1 MTTRRTS
8 KRGGPGGAPR
18 DREITDLR
26 EAYRQQGRRFELLT
40 ELSRRLA
47 STLDPGAVL
56 KEVVDAACELTDAR
70 YGALGVFDASGR
82 IREFTTHGVT
92 ENERAR
98 IGDLPEGR
106 GLLGWLQEHQ
116 EPLRVAEIG
125 AHARSV
131 GFPPNHP
138 PMKTFLGVPIRHEG
152 EALGNLYLTEKEG
165 GGEFTGEDESLLVML
180 AAQAALAIR
189 NVRLLDEAETERSRL
204 RAMVDMSPV
213 GVVLVDA
220 QTGEVVI
227 GNREAER
234 ILGVPF
240 RPGVT
245 IEEHLSHVEV
255 HRVDGSV
262 PAPEDRAIMRALR
275 RGERTVAEELRF
287 QGEGEG
293 SIATLVNATPIY
305 GPDGSIVAAV
315 AVIQDITPIEELERL
330 RNEFLG
336 MVSHELK
343 TPLTAIKGS
352 AAMAIGSPRPLGT
365 DEVRELFGIID
376 EQADRLRDL
385 IDNLLDMTRIEAG
398 TFAVVTQPTDLREIV
413 QRAVREFAVAQPD
426 REVRAHVPDGLP
438 LVSAD
443 GGRLGQVVGNLLSN
457 AAKFSPANAAI
468 EVRLTADDER
478 VTVSVRDEGRGI
490 SSDEALRLFQKF
502 SQLPDEA
509 GSNVTGHGLGLAIC
523 RGIVEA
529 HGGRIWVE
537 SDGHERGSTFSF
549 TVPVAAA
556 DDDEQPVDVSKRATH
571 LGRIARPGERTR
583 VLVVDDD
590 PQVLRLVQRV
600 LVEAGYHP
608 IATPDP
614 VEALRLAELEEPDL
628 VLLDL
633 GLPGMDGLELL
644 GRLREFS
651 GVPVIFLTAHTDS
664 ETATK
669 VLRAGAD
676 DYIAKPFAPTELTA
690 RIEASLRRRVLPD
703 QTEVRPRFELE
714 DLVVDFAQRRVS
726 VGGKPVAL
734 SATEYKLLYE
744 LATNAGRVLTHDQIL
759 HGVWGAEYS
768 GEHELVRSFIRNLR
782 RKLGDDARN
791 PRYVFT
797 EPQVGYRMPSPT
809 G

>member
-1 MTTRRTS
+1 MTTRKTG
-8 KRGGPGGAPR
+8 KRGDPR
-18 DREITDLR
+18 DQEIKSLR

-47 STLDPGAVL
+47 STLDPGTVL
-56 KEVVDAACELTDAR
+56 KEVVDAACELTSAR
-70 YGALGVFDASGR
+70 YGALGVFDASGY

-92 ENERAR
+92 DEERAR
-98 IGDLPEGR
+98 IGDLPKGL

-116 EPLRVAEIG
+116 EPLRMADIG
-125 AHARSV
+125 AHSRSV

-138 PMKTFLGVPIRHEG
+138 PMKTFMGVPIRHEG
-152 EALGNLYLTEKEG
+152 RPLGNLYLTEKAG
-165 GGEFTGEDESLLVML
+165 GSEFTAEDESLMVML
-180 AAQAALAIR
+180 AGHAALAIR
-189 NVRLLDEAETERSRL
+189 NARLHDDAEADRSL
-204 RAMVDMSPV
+204 LHAMVETSPV

-220 QTGEVVI
+220 RTGEVVI
-227 GNREAER
+227 SNREGER

-245 IEEHLSHVEV
+245 IEEHLSQVEV
-255 HRVDGSV
+255 HRIDGSV

-275 RGERTVAEELRF
+275 RGERTIAEELRF
-287 QGEGEG
+287 QGQGEG
-293 SIATLVNATPIY
+293 SIPALVNATPIY
-305 GPDGSIVAAV
+305 GPDGAIVAAL
-315 AVIQDITPIEELERL
+315 AIIQDISPIEELERL

-352 AAMAIGSPRPLGT
+352 AAMAIGTPRPLGA
-365 DEVRELFGIID
+365 DEVRELFSIID

-385 IDNLLDMTRIEAG
+385 VDNLLDMTRIESG
-398 TFAVVTQPTDLREIV
+398 TFSVVPESTDLKPVVQRVIGEFARTQPG
-413 QRAVREFAVAQPD
+413 
-426 REVRAHVPDGLP
+426 REVQLLFPDEVP

-443 GGRLGQVVGNLLSN
+443 PGRIAQVMGNLLSN
-457 AAKFSPANAAI
+457 AAKFSPPNTTI
-468 EVRLTADDER
+468 DFLVETDNQR
-478 VTVSVRDEGRGI
+478 VSVSVRDHGRGV
-490 SSDEALRLFQKF
+490 SPEEALRLFQKF
-502 SQLPDEA
+502 SQLADEK
-509 GSNVTGHGLGLAIC
+509 GRNVTGHGLGLAIC
-523 RGIVEA
+523 KGIVEA

-537 SDGHERGSTFSF
+537 SEGLGHGSTFSF
-549 TVPVAAA
+549 TLPLAVEPETA
-556 DDDEQPVDVSKRATH
+556 PSVDVTRRATH
-571 LGRIARPGERTR
+571 VGHISRPGERTR
-583 VLVVDDD
+583 VLVVDDE

-600 LVEAGYHP
+600 LDEAGDRS

-614 VEALRLAELEEPDL
+614 AEAIRLAEVEEPDL

-633 GLPGMDGLELL
+633 NLPGIDGLELL

-651 GVPVIFLTAHTDS
+651 GVPVIFLTAQTDS
-664 ETATK
+664 ETASK

-676 DYIAKPFAPTELTA
+676 DYITKPFAPTELTA
-690 RIEASLRRRVLPD
+690 RIEATLRRRVLPD
-703 QTEVRPRFELE
+703 QTEVRPPFELGA
-714 DLVVDFAQRRVS
+714 LVVDFAKRLVTLNQQ
-726 VGGKPVAL
+726 PVAL

-759 HGVWGAEYS
+759 HGVWGPEYS

-791 PRYVFT
+791 PRFIFT
-797 EPQVGYRMPSPT
+797 EPQVGYRMPPAQ

>member
-1 MTTRRTS
+1 MTTDE
-8 KRGGPGGAPR
+8 PGR
-18 DREITDLR
+18 DREVEELR

-40 ELSRRLA
+40 ELSLRLTA
-47 STLDPGAVL
+47 TLDPADIL
-56 KEVVDAACELTDAR
+56 REVVDAACELTGAR

-82 IREFTTHGVT
+82 IREFTTHGLT
-92 ENERAR
+92 EDERAR
-98 IGDLPEGR
+98 IGGLPEGR
-106 GLLGWLQEHQ
+106 GLLGHLQDQQ
-116 EPLRVAEIG
+116 EPLRFADIG

-131 GFPPNHP
+131 GFPPHHP
-138 PMKTFLGVPIRHEG
+138 PMKTFLGVPIRHKG
-152 EALGNLYLTEKEG
+152 EALGNIYLTEKAG
-165 GGEFTGEDESLLVML
+165 GGEFTAEDESLLVML
-180 AAQAALAIR
+180 TAQAALAIR
-189 NVRLLDEAETERSRL
+189 NARLLDEAESERSRL
-204 RAMVDMSPV
+204 RAMVDTSPV

-227 GNREAER
+227 GNREGER
-234 ILGVPF
+234 IFGVPF
-240 RPGVT
+240 RPGMT
-245 IEEHLSHVEV
+245 IEEHLSQVEV

-262 PAPEDRAIMRALR
+262 PAIEDRAIMRALH

-293 SIATLVNATPIY
+293 SIPALVNATPIY

-315 AVIQDITPIEELERL
+315 AVIQDITPIEDLERL

-352 AAMAIGSPRPLGT
+352 AAMAIGSPRPLGA
-365 DEVRELFGIID
+365 DEVQELFGIID

-385 IDNLLDMTRIEAG
+385 VDNLLDMTRIEAG
-398 TFAVVTQPTDLREIV
+398 TFAVITQPTDLGEVVR
-413 QRAVREFAVAQPD
+413 RAVRDFAVAQPGRD
-426 REVRAHVPDGLP
+426 VRTLVPDDLP
-438 LVSAD
+438 AVSAD
-443 GGRLGQVVGNLLSN
+443 GGRLAQVVGNLLSN
-457 AAKFSPANAAI
+457 AAKFSPANGPI
-468 EVRLTADDER
+468 EVTLAVDGER
-478 VTVSVRDEGRGI
+478 VSVRVRDEGRGV

-502 SQLPDEA
+502 SRLPGEA

-537 SDGHERGSTFSF
+537 SDGHGHGSTFVF
-549 TVPVAAA
+549 TLPVAVAVA
-556 DDDEQPVDVSKRATH
+556 SGDGGPAVDVSKRASH
-571 LGRIARPGERTR
+571 LGRISRPGERTR

-600 LVEAGYHP
+600 LTEAGYGP
-608 IATPDP
+608 IVTPDP
-614 VEALRLAELEEPDL
+614 ADALRMAEVEEPDL

-633 GLPGMDGLELL
+633 NLPGMDGLELL
-644 GRLREFS
+644 RRIREFS

-664 ETATK
+664 DTATK

-703 QTEVRPRFELE
+703 QTEVRPRFELG
-714 DLVVDFAQRRVS
+714 DLTVDFAQRRVTI
-726 VGGKPVAL
+726 GGKVVTL

-782 RKLGDDARN
+782 RKLGDDARD
-791 PRYVFT
+791 PRYIFT
-797 EPQVGYRMPSPT
+797 EPQVGYRMPSPN